1 MSYKSILVHAE
12 HLAAAEPR
20 LAVAAAL
27 ARRFDATLMG
37 LGAESMD
44 WAGVSDPY
52 GIAAGQWLAVVAEQI
67 QVDLAAAEKTFRQYA
82 KDLTHEWLALREAP
96 DYAMARLSRSAD
108 LIVAGGAPLD
118 DAGQYR
124 TAAPADLVLLS
135 GRPVLVAP
143 PTSTHLHAEQIIVAW
158 TDSRE
163 ARRAVADAMPFLRT
177 ADGVTVLEICAED
190 TLANA
195 QRHTGEVARHLKRHG
210 VKAVAKTKIAP
221 SNHAA
226 EEIYG
231 EARAQG
237 ADLIVSGAYGHNRLQ
252 ELVLGGVTR
261 DLLRN
266 PEQFVLFSH

>member
-1 MSYKSILVHAE
+1 MTYKSILVHAE

-27 ARRFDATLMG
+27 ARRFDATLVG
-37 LGAESMD
+37 LGAESLD

-67 QVDLAAAEKTFRQYA
+67 QVDLASAEKAFRRYA
-82 KDLTHEWLALREAP
+82 KDLNHEWLALREAP

-118 DAGQYR
+118 DTGQYR

-143 PTSTHLHAEQIIVAW
+143 PTGHSLRAEQIIVAW

-163 ARRAVADAMPFLRT
+163 ARRALTDAMPFLRT
-177 ADGVTVLEICAED
+177 ADGVTVLEICADDDLE
-190 TLANA
+190 NA
-195 QRHTGEVARHLKRHG
+195 KHQTGEVARHLKRHG
-210 VKAVAKTKIAP
+210 VKATAKTKVAHN
-221 SNHAA
+221 SQVAGA
-226 EEIYG
+226 IYG

-237 ADLIVSGAYGHNRLQ
+237 ADLIVSGAYGHNRFQ

-266 PEQFVLFSH
+266 PEQFVLLSH